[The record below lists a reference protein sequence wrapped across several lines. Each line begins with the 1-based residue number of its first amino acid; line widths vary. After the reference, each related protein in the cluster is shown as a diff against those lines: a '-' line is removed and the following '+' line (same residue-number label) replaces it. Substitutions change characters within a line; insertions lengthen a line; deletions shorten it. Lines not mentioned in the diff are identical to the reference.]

1 MIINSDRSTT
11 LLMEEKKI
19 IETGHISFNQL
30 GAAGIDEISENGDE
44 IRGYAIDK
52 KQRASEGFPIFH
64 MAERNNGAFM
74 YNTGGSIKNDEFLSY
89 FYIESPSGRYVLF
102 NDIPDNV
109 NKDEDETKRK
119 QVFGVSA
126 TNTICFKL
134 NGDKIDK
141 SYLFGEPD
149 DKHSATFSYI
159 QSSDYNKETSTYAT
173 LIVEKDGRDKS
184 ARVAWVKFQ

>member
-1 MIINSDRSTT
+1 
-11 LLMEEKKI
+11 
-19 IETGHISFNQL
+19 
-30 GAAGIDEISENGDE
+30 
-44 IRGYAIDK
+44 
-52 KQRASEGFPIFH
+52 